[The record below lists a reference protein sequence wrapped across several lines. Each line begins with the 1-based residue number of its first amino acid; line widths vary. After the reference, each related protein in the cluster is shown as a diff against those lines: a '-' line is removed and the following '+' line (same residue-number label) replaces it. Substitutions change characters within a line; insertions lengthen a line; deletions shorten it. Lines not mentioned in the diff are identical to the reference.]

1 MEPTLCVPVYAG
13 NPGTG
18 LRFCNHVMS
27 AITGARGALN
37 LRESEGNEE
46 GKARRERRR
55 RGRDS
60 VEDGEVV
67 CA

>member
-1 MEPTLCVPVYAG
+1 
-13 NPGTG
+13 
-18 LRFCNHVMS
+18 MS